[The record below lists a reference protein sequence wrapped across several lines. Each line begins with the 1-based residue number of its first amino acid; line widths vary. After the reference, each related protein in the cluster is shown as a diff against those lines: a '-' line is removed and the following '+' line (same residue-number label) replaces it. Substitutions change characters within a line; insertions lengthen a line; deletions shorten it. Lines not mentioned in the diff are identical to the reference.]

1 MKILFLGPD
10 KKPQRQLASYLLND
24 KNLVYRKDDSL
35 DIDYVVKSNYDYAIS
50 FGYGHIIKKDIINY
64 FKEKIINLHI
74 SLLPWNKGA
83 DPNLWSVLENTPKG
97 VTIHQIEKGLDSGK
111 IICKKEVTFN
121 ENETFRS
128 SYKLLNET
136 IIEMFQDNW
145 KNIKNEKLKR
155 YSQVGKGSYHRSA
168 DKIKYMELLTEG
180 WDTKIKDLEGKA
192 LIV

>member
-1 MKILFLGPD
+1 M
-10 KKPQRQLASYLLND
+10 
-24 KNLVYRKDDSL
+24 
-35 DIDYVVKSNYDYAIS
+35 
-50 FGYGHIIKKDIINY
+50 
-64 FKEKIINLHI
+64 
-74 SLLPWNKGA
+74 PWNKGA

-121 ENETFRS
+121 ENGTFRS